1 MEFEMDDAPA
11 LELHLMTVEPR
22 WIQVQDLIHDD
33 IEEKYEIAQT
43 LYDKRILSIL
53 ETEKQDKSVQVG

>member
-1 MEFEMDDAPA
+1 
-11 LELHLMTVEPR
+11 MTVEPR